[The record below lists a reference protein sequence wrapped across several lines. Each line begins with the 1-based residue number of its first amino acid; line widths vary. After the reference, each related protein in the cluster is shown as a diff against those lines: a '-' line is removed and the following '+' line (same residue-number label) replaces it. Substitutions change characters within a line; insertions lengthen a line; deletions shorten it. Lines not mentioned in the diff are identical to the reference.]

1 MVAVGTRIALR
12 PLPAQAPAR
21 KPRAERLPRVLASK
35 RRQGSGWSVLI
46 GGKNGSTTRMKRSQE
61 RLAFWLRRRSILGQS
76 HLLHRSRMRLRN
88 SALIALSL
96 ARMHFLIVLRAR

>member
-1 MVAVGTRIALR
+1 
-12 PLPAQAPAR
+12 
-21 KPRAERLPRVLASK
+21 
-35 RRQGSGWSVLI
+35 
-46 GGKNGSTTRMKRSQE
+46 MKRSQE